1 MPSKYPSE
9 YTQEEVNVW
18 LNSIGLGSKVDEFK
32 ENAIDGSMLVTLSPD
47 DLQGDLGLSNLQVRK
62 FQQALDFAVSLAA
75 GGSGGGDN
83 ERLAALEGEIQKL
96 REENASLKMINK
108 ELYEQINN
116 AGRTTAYAPAPAPVP
131 PPQQQYHQQQP
142 PPPQQY
148 YAPAPAPHRNEHHVV
163 KGAAGGAAKGAVIG
177 AIGGAIAGDP
187 AQGAK
192 MGAAMGGASGGMQGI
207 RRQRLGARRF

>member
-1 MPSKYPSE
+1 MASKYPSE

-75 GGSGGGDN
+75 GGAGGGDN
-83 ERLAALEGEIQKL
+83 GRLAALESEIQKL
-96 REENASLKMINK
+96 KEENASLKMINK

-131 PPQQQYHQQQP
+131 PPQQQYQQQP
-142 PPPQQY
+142 PPQQY
-148 YAPAPAPHRNEHHVV
+148 HAPAPAPHRKEHHVV
-163 KGAAGGAAKGAVIG
+163 KGAAGGAVKGAVIG

-192 MGAAMGGASGGMQGI
+192 MGAAMGGAAGGMQG
-207 RRQRLGARRF
+207 LGARRRDRLGRR